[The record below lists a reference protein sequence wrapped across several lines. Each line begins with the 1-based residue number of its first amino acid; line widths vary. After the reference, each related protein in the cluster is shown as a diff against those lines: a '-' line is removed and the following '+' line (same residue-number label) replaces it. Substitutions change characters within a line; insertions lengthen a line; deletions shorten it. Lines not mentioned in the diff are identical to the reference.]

1 MVGIDAYIYIV
12 ISLLGVAYPLLLQVI
27 ARLDEKYDSDRIVF
41 LFDKELEGKFFR
53 YSLMSSLI
61 LIVIW
66 SLKIQPFCQIDG
78 INFLI
83 DNSAKILVASS
94 TIALVIIFF
103 FFVNK
108 ILIYYTPSK
117 FIKYLI
123 SKHNKISKHHNSDN
137 EFIYFESLA
146 DILLQSIK
154 RQNKTHALKLSQFF
168 NSAFYL
174 EREKNKNKPTSYPE
188 IYYEVVYKLIEELA
202 VLKEKRN
209 YPLEYRTG
217 GSVWLLGELTDSYV
231 SNQTYAWLW
240 RNLRLAI
247 HYLQEDMIVSHWENA
262 HKFYSLSLPY
272 IYEHPTYSSEI
283 FQVKNSEEVNNRK
296 LQRERFIEFHYALGG
311 LLLYKKMYTCMKRIF
326 NHTHSEPPKY
336 ELLPETMDEIFKFY
350 YEVIDPYDRTF
361 SWISSQY
368 SFPDQS
374 GLNSDG
380 VVKQYI
386 SSYMALLFLRQ
397 YTLIPYLTTMKPLE
411 YPRIPESQVEKKEW
425 IDGLDYFKELVSE
438 HLENTEII
446 NKLNLNFL
454 TRQWCLENNKPYP
467 LDFIDNF
474 KENLVSNYEE
484 KSLTLQ
490 ISEEKVSQFNQSTKT
505 ILEKT
510 LGEYQLI
517 NNPDKIEGESD
528 KWYVGGQKM
537 LQSKEVF
544 SDDSNTH
551 HFNFDSI
558 LASIISSNIKEGF
571 ASTFLLKKSKSYL
584 LKSEDIFPSIDKL
597 EINEK
602 YVLIFFG
609 FNLDYFINQ
618 MNISNLTNNKYKD
631 IDIISVNGTRFNYST
646 IFILKKADLPV
657 VSTRSI
663 SKEIIQKYS
672 LKDISDNLNLYTSV
686 IDLNNT
692 TDEIFQENNKDG
704 KEENEIKK
712 SLLLSVVISTEI
724 LWKKNIN
731 IINITQYS
739 QYENNGL
746 PNSLREITPFGK

>member
-27 ARLDEKYDSDRIVF
+27 ARLDEKYDSDNIGN
-41 LFDKELEGKFFR
+41 LFDKEPEGKFFR
-53 YSLMSSLI
+53 YFLISSLI

-66 SLKIQPFCQIDG
+66 SLKFQPFCQIDG
-78 INFLI
+78 MNFLI
-83 DNSAKILVASS
+83 DNSAKILLGLS
-94 TIALVIIFF
+94 TIILVRVFF

-123 SKHNKISKHHNSDN
+123 SKHDNSNSD
-137 EFIYFESLA
+137 FIYFESLA

-154 RQNKTHALKLSQFF
+154 RQNKTLALTLSNFF
-168 NSAFYL
+168 YSAFRL
-174 EREKNKNKPTSYPE
+174 EREKFKNKPVVYPE

-202 VLKEKRN
+202 ILKEKRN
-209 YPLEYRTG
+209 YQLENRTA
-217 GSVWLLGELTDSYV
+217 GSLWLLGELQD
-231 SNQTYAWLW
+231 NQISDRTYIWLW
-240 RNLRLAI
+240 RNLRLVI
-247 HYLQEDMIVSHWENA
+247 RYLQEDMIISHWENA
-262 HKFYSLSLPY
+262 YQFYAFSLPY
-272 IYEHPTYSSEI
+272 IHENRAYSSEG

-311 LLLYKKMYTCMKRIF
+311 LLVYEKMYTCIKRLF
-326 NHTHSEPPKY
+326 NHTNSEPPKY
-336 ELLPETMDEIFKFY
+336 ELLPESMHEIFKFY
-350 YEVIDPYDRTF
+350 FEVSDPYHRKF

-368 SFPDQS
+368 SFPNQS
-374 GLNSDG
+374 GLNADSII
-380 VVKQYI
+380 KHYI

-397 YTLIPYLTTMKPLE
+397 YTIIPYLITMKPLD
-411 YPRIPESQVEKKEW
+411 YPHIPESQVEKKEW
-425 IDGLDYFKELVSE
+425 IDGLDYFKGLVSE
-438 HLENTEII
+438 HLDNTEIVD
-446 NKLNLNFL
+446 KLNLSFL
-454 TRQWCLENNKPYP
+454 TRQWCLHNDKTYP
-467 LDFIDNF
+467 LDFVDTF
-474 KENLVSNYEE
+474 KTNLVSAYEE
-484 KSLTLQ
+484 KLFTLH
-490 ISEEKVSQFNQSTKT
+490 ISEEKKSQFEQSTKK

-510 LGEYQLI
+510 LEEYQLI
-517 NNPDKIEGESD
+517 NNTNQIEGESD
-528 KWYVGGQKM
+528 KWYVDGQNM

-558 LASIISSNIKEGF
+558 LASLISSRIKEGF

-584 LKSEDIFPSIDKL
+584 LKSEDILPSIDKL
-597 EINEK
+597 EINEQ

-618 MNISNLTNNKYKD
+618 MNTPNLTNKKYKD

-646 IFILKKADLPV
+646 IYILKKADLPV
-657 VSTRSI
+657 ISTKSI
-663 SKEIIQKYS
+663 SEEIIKKYS
-672 LKDISDNLNLYTSV
+672 LKKISDNLNLYTSV
-686 IDLNNT
+686 IDLNKT
-692 TDEIFQENNKDG
+692 TVEIFQENNEDG
-704 KEENEIKK
+704 KEEHEIKK

-731 IINITQYS
+731 VINIIQYS

-746 PNSLREITPFGK
+746 INNLSEIKSFEK

>member
-27 ARLDEKYDSDRIVF
+27 ARLDEKYDSDNIGN
-41 LFDKELEGKFFR
+41 LFDKEPEGNFFR
-53 YSLMSSLI
+53 YSLISSLI

-66 SLKIQPFCQIDG
+66 SLKIQPFYQKDG
-78 INFLI
+78 MNFLI
-83 DNSAKILVASS
+83 DNSAKILLALS
-94 TIALVIIFF
+94 TIILVSVFF

-123 SKHNKISKHHNSDN
+123 SKHDNSNND
-137 EFIYFESLA
+137 FIYFESLA

-154 RQNKTHALKLSQFF
+154 RQNKTLALTLSNFF
-168 NSAFYL
+168 YSAFRL
-174 EREKNKNKPTSYPE
+174 EREKFQDKPVVYPE

-209 YPLEYRTG
+209 YQLENRTA
-217 GSVWLLGELTDSYV
+217 GSLWLLGELQD
-231 SNQTYAWLW
+231 NQISDRTYIWLW
-240 RNLRLAI
+240 RNLRLVI
-247 HYLQEDMIVSHWENA
+247 RYLQEDMIISHWENA
-262 HKFYSLSLPY
+262 HQFHALNLPY
-272 IYEHPTYSSEI
+272 IYENRAYSSEG

-296 LQRERFIEFHYALGG
+296 LQREYFIEFHYALGG
-311 LLLYKKMYTCMKRIF
+311 LLLYKKMYTCIKRLF

-336 ELLPETMDEIFKFY
+336 ELLPESMYGIFKFY
-350 YEVIDPYDRTF
+350 FEVIDPYNKRF

-368 SFPDQS
+368 SFPNQS
-374 GLNSDG
+374 GLNADSII
-380 VVKQYI
+380 KEYI

-397 YTLIPYLTTMKPLE
+397 YTIIPYLITIKPLD
-411 YPRIPESQVEKKEW
+411 YPHIPESQVEKKEW

-438 HLENTEII
+438 HLDNTEIVD
-446 NKLNLNFL
+446 KLNLSFL
-454 TRQWCLENNKPYP
+454 TRQWCLDNNKTYP
-467 LDFIDNF
+467 LDFIDIF
-474 KENLVSNYEE
+474 KQNLIRVYE
-484 KSLTLQ
+484 KKLINLA
-490 ISEEKVSQFNQSTKT
+490 ISGAKVFQFESSTKT
-505 ILEKT
+505 ILENT
-510 LGEYQLI
+510 FQEYRIFNKSCQF
-517 NNPDKIEGESD
+517 EGELD
-528 KWYVGGQKM
+528 KWYIYGQKM

-558 LASIISSNIKEGF
+558 LASLISSKIKEGF

-597 EINEK
+597 EINEQ

-609 FNLDYFINQ
+609 FDLDYFINQ
-618 MNISNLTNNKYKD
+618 MNTPNLTNKKYKD

-646 IFILKKADLPV
+646 IYILKKADLPV
-657 VSTRSI
+657 ISTKSVS
-663 SKEIIQKYS
+663 EDIIQKYS
-672 LKDISDNLNLYTSV
+672 LKKISDDLNLYTSV
-686 IDLNNT
+686 VDLNKT

-704 KEENEIKK
+704 KEENELKK

-731 IINITQYS
+731 VINIIQYS

-746 PNSLREITPFGK
+746 PNTLDETKPFER